1 MDLFTQFGQ
10 VKDVRMIKDYS
21 NLNNLNDVY
30 KAYAFIE
37 FFELENA
44 KKALNSLNKGEISL
58 RGEILSGNYSKRVE
72 DQIGNNN
79 IGNTNE
85 KFVKIILII

>member
-1 MDLFTQFGQ
+1 
-10 VKDVRMIKDYS
+10 MIKDHY
-21 NLNNLNDVY
+21 NLNDIY
-30 KAYAFIE
+30 KAYAFVE

-44 KKALNSLNKGEISL
+44 KKALCSLNNGEISL

-72 DQIGNNN
+72 DQIGNCN
-79 IGNTNE
+79 IGNANE